1 MGIIIALISAALCAL
16 VYIRMVRRETL
27 EPMLKKGPRFLW

>member
-16 VYIRMVRRETL
+16 LYVRMVRRETP
-27 EPMLKKGPRFLW
+27 EPMPKKKAA